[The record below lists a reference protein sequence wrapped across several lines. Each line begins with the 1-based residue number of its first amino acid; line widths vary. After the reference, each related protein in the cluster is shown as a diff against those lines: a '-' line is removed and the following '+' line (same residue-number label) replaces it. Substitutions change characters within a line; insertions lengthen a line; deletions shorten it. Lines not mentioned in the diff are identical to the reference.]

1 MASFVSANL
10 LQPIQAPAISGNLL
24 EPAPPNPFSLILL
37 DSLIFQFGL
46 WEAA

>member
-1 MASFVSANL
+1 MKNFVSENL
-10 LQPIQAPAISGNLL
+10 LQPIQVPVISGNLL
-24 EPAPPNPFSLILL
+24 ELAPPNPFSLILL